1 VINNNGNK
9 YVTTW
14 GKTDTKTCT
23 RSTVSTTTWIYENII
38 GSNRICHA
46 CQREV
51 TLFHDVIID
60 NAEEEH

>member
-1 VINNNGNK
+1 MINDYK

-14 GKTDTKTCT
+14 GKTDTKTCNG
-23 RSTVSTTTWIYENII
+23 STVNTTTWIYKKII

-46 CQREV
+46 CQREDM
-51 TLFHDVIID
+51 LFRDVIID